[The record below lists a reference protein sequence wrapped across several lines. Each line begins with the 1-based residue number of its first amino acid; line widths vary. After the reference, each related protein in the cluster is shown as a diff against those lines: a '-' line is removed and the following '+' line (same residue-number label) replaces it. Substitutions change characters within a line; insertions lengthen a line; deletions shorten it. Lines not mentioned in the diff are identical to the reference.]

1 MPKLNLDS
9 YTKEK
14 KETLEVRLG
23 DKTYNIPLAGNMSVK
38 DFKELRKAMKTED
51 EEMMVDFLSRYMGRE
66 VVDSLPLS
74 ALTAVFKAWGEAS
87 NGAEGDLTTGES

>member
-1 MPKLNLDS
+1 MPKLNLNDF
-9 YTKEK
+9 TNEK

-23 DKTYNIPLAGNMSVK
+23 EKTYNIPLAGNMSVK
-38 DFKELRKAMKTED
+38 DFKDLRKAMKTED
-51 EEMMVDFLSRYMGRE
+51 EGVMIDFLSRYMGKE
-66 VVDSLPLS
+66 VVDSLPMS

>member
-1 MPKLNLDS
+1 MPKLNLNNLTD
-9 YTKEK
+9 K

-38 DFKELRKAMKTED
+38 DFKELSKALKTED
-51 EEMMVDFLSRYMGRE
+51 EEMMVDFLSRYMGKE

-74 ALTAVFKAWGEAS
+74 ALAAVFKAWGEAS